1 MSQEVYKHTVIAL
14 FEGRCTPL
22 QKALITKFLS
32 EPENQELYFQWLE
45 EWESQNPQLI
55 TDAEGAY
62 QQFLREVGSERE
74 KLSPIRPLERRWAL
88 LLGIA
93 ASILVVL
100 SVGAFAFR
108 DKLLNHEYQ
117 TAYGEIKTYTLID
130 GSRVTLNAN
139 SILRVPRFGFG
150 SGTREVFLSGEAEFA
165 VQHLPND
172 QRFIVRTPD
181 QLEVEVLGTEFVVYS
196 RSRGSKVVLNK
207 GRVQLRSL
215 KKEEEKPLIINPGD
229 VVTISN
235 QGDLKLKHH
244 QQVAVHTGWKDHR
257 FIFDNT
263 PISEIAS
270 RVSETFGVQLIIA
283 DSALSKRTLGGTFKA
298 ETAEKFLQVMAEI
311 LEVRIVPNTSS
322 SENPQTYTLTY

>member
-1 MSQEVYKHTVIAL
+1 MSQEIFKHTVIAL

-32 EPENQELYFQWLE
+32 EPANQELYFQWLE
-45 EWESQNPQLI
+45 EWENQNPQLI
-55 TDAEGAY
+55 TDGEGAF
-62 QQFLREVGSERE
+62 QQFMKEVGSRRE
-74 KLSPIRPLERRWAL
+74 KLSPMRPLQRRWIL
-88 LLGIA
+88 LLGAA
-93 ASILVVL
+93 ASVLVFL
-100 SVGAFAFR
+100 FVGGYVFR
-108 DKLLNHEYQ
+108 TSLLNQEYR
-117 TAYGEIKTYTLID
+117 TAYGEIRTLELPD

-139 SILRVPRFGFG
+139 SILKVPRFGFG
-150 SGTREVFLSGEAEFA
+150 TGTREVFLSGEAEFA
-165 VQHLPND
+165 VQHLPNN

-181 QLEVEVLGTEFVVYS
+181 QLEVKVLGTEFVVYS

-235 QGDLKLKHH
+235 KGDLKLKHH

-270 RVSETFGVQLIIA
+270 RVSETFGIQVIIA

-311 LEVRIVPNTSS
+311 LEVRIVPNNSS